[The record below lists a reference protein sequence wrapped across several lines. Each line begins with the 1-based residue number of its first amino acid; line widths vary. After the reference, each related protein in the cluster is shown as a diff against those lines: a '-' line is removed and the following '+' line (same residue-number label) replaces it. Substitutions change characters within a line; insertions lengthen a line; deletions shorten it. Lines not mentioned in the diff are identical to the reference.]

1 MAKSST
7 SFGQPNAN
15 PSCSQSIA
23 TNQREFYRWA
33 ETKATIEELKAYV
46 QDEEKPATR
55 RKFIKA
61 LLKCENV
68 RDFMELTNQTHG
80 MPKQTIGITDAP
92 DIVVSLS
99 TKKDGE

>member
-7 SFGQPNAN
+7 SYGQPNGN
-15 PSCSQSIA
+15 PRGNLTTA

-33 ETKATIEELKAYV
+33 ETKATMEELKSYV
-46 QDEEKPATR
+46 QDETKPATR
-55 RKFIKA
+55 RKFVKA
-61 LLKCENV
+61 LMKCDSV
-68 RDFMELTNQTHG
+68 REFMELTNQTHG

-92 DIVVSLS
+92 DIVINLS